1 MPVINRPVY
10 KMSISS
16 AKPMQ
21 TQPIKNG
28 TLLNCIDLR
37 LPNHSANN
45 PDRTAPI
52 GLVTAPK
59 LAGKKNRNQTITS
72 SIL

>member
-59 LAGKKNRNQTITS
+59 LAGKRREIRSFNS
-72 SIL
+72 